1 MAHLFNIDEL
11 EQEISYLREQNQ
23 KLIKELSR
31 TVQENIAL
39 REELSFERQQRSQP
53 SHNAPKNEHRKKAQ
67 PAGPQGGG
75 KGGMLCLH

>member
-1 MAHLFNIDEL
+1 MPPFFNVEEL
-11 EQEISYLREQNQ
+11 EQEIEYLREQNQ

-39 REELSFERQQRSQP
+39 REELSFERQQSKP
-53 SHNAPKNEHRKKAQ
+53 PHDAPKKDHRKKAQ
-67 PAGPQGGG
+67 PPGHQAGG